1 MLHVGCFRI
10 EQLCF
15 FFRGLNLFQYICTML
30 RITTSDPRNT
40 NRSVLQRVMP
50 VISYMLS
57 KLFEPYRSKK
67 EYQTVSRFPMLFFYK
82 KLLLLHDLR
91 YVLQILPIL
100 KISRKRIIS
109 RQTFVFKS
117 KLSVNSI
124 LVSPYRWCSDV
135 QKNC

>member
-1 MLHVGCFRI
+1 M
-10 EQLCF
+10 

-67 EYQTVSRFPMLFFYK
+67 EYQTVSRFPMLFFTKNYYFYMI
-82 KLLLLHDLR
+82 R
-91 YVLQILPIL
+91 YVLQILPTL

>member
-1 MLHVGCFRI
+1 M
-10 EQLCF
+10 

-40 NRSVLQRVMP
+40 NRSVLQRVIP

-67 EYQTVSRFPMLFFYK
+67 EYQTVSRFPMLFFTKNYYFYMI
-82 KLLLLHDLR
+82 R

>member
-1 MLHVGCFRI
+1 M
-10 EQLCF
+10 

-67 EYQTVSRFPMLFFYK
+67 EYQTVSRFPMLFFTKNYYFYMI
-82 KLLLLHDLR
+82 R

-124 LVSPYRWCSDV
+124 LVSPYRWCSGV

>member
-10 EQLCF
+10 EQLC

-40 NRSVLQRVMP
+40 NRSVLQRVIP

-67 EYQTVSRFPMLFFYK
+67 EYQTVSRFPMLFFTKNYYFYMI
-82 KLLLLHDLR
+82 
-91 YVLQILPIL
+91 YVMYFKYYQSL

>member
-10 EQLCF
+10 EQLC

-67 EYQTVSRFPMLFFYK
+67 EYQTVSRFPMLFFTKNYYFYMI
-82 KLLLLHDLR
+82 R

-100 KISRKRIIS
+100 KISRKKIIS

-135 QKNC
+135 RKNC

>member
-10 EQLCF
+10 EQLC

-57 KLFEPYRSKK
+57 ELFEPLDRKRNIK
-67 EYQTVSRFPMLFFYK
+67 LFQDSPYYFFTKNYYFYMI
-82 KLLLLHDLR
+82 R

-124 LVSPYRWCSDV
+124 LVSPYRWCSGV

>member
-10 EQLCF
+10 EQLC

-67 EYQTVSRFPMLFFYK
+67 EYQTVSRFPMLFFTKNYYFYMI
-82 KLLLLHDLR
+82 R

-100 KISRKRIIS
+100 KISRKKIIS

-124 LVSPYRWCSDV
+124 LVSPYRWCSCF
-135 QKNC
+135 QKNYY

>member
-10 EQLCF
+10 EQLC

-67 EYQTVSRFPMLFFYK
+67 EYQTVSRFPMLFFTKNYYFYMI
-82 KLLLLHDLR
+82 R
-91 YVLQILPIL
+91 YVLQILPTL

>member
-1 MLHVGCFRI
+1 MGCFRI
-10 EQLCF
+10 EQLC

-67 EYQTVSRFPMLFFYK
+67 EYQTVSRFPMLFFTKNYYFYMI
-82 KLLLLHDLR
+82 R

-135 QKNC
+135 RKNC

>member
-1 MLHVGCFRI
+1 MGCFRI
-10 EQLCF
+10 EQLC

-67 EYQTVSRFPMLFFYK
+67 EYQTVSRFPMLFFTKNYYFYMI
-82 KLLLLHDLR
+82 R

>member
-1 MLHVGCFRI
+1 M
-10 EQLCF
+10 

-67 EYQTVSRFPMLFFYK
+67 EYQTVSRFPMLFFTKNYYFYMI
-82 KLLLLHDLR
+82 R

>member
-1 MLHVGCFRI
+1 MGCFRI
-10 EQLCF
+10 EQLC

-67 EYQTVSRFPMLFFYK
+67 EYQTVSRFPMLFFTKNYYFYMI
-82 KLLLLHDLR
+82 R
-91 YVLQILPIL
+91 YVLQILPTL

>member
-10 EQLCF
+10 EQLC

-67 EYQTVSRFPMLFFYK
+67 EYQTVSRFPMLFFTKNYYFYMI
-82 KLLLLHDLR
+82 R

>member
-67 EYQTVSRFPMLFFYK
+67 EYQTVSRFPMLFFTKNYYFYMI
-82 KLLLLHDLR
+82 R

>member
-10 EQLCF
+10 EQLC

-67 EYQTVSRFPMLFFYK
+67 EYQTVSRFPMLFFTKNYYFYMI
-82 KLLLLHDLR
+82 R
-91 YVLQILPIL
+91 YVLQILPTL

-109 RQTFVFKS
+109 HQTFVFKS

-135 QKNC
+135 RKNC